1 MFRDEYISKMY
12 TCLMFRDEYIS
23 LKFIRVL
30 CLGMNISLKCT
41 RFWWLGM
48 NILVDPVGFLLINR
62 VPIPEHWSS
71 NISLSSPPIIA
82 LLPPP
87 FMTPGVNLSSSGN
100 LANPNIIDFDH
111 QFFRNQE
118 LFLFLYTHIFSSQN

>member
-1 MFRDEYISKMY
+1 
-12 TCLMFRDEYIS
+12 
-23 LKFIRVL
+23 
-30 CLGMNISLKCT
+30 
-41 RFWWLGM
+41 M

-71 NISLSSPPIIA
+71 NISLSSPPVTA

-87 FMTPGVNLSSSGN
+87 FLTPGVNLSSSGN

-111 QFFRNQE
+111 QFFRNEE
-118 LFLFLYTHIFSSQN
+118 LFLFLYIHSHFFIAKLILESLYLSNQMV